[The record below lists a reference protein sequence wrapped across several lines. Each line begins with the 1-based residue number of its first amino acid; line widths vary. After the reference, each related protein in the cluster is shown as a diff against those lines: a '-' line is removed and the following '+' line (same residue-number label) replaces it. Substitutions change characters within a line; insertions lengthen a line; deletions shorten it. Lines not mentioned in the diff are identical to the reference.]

1 MVILW
6 TDVLMWAVATLCLLL
21 ASGKMLSEQTKKSW
35 QQVFRSPVA
44 IVSCCICLLYFSLA
58 LLDSFH
64 FKHQSQRGQEVV
76 STLDWVMAYRGE
88 ATETSYSSPMATHAF
103 AKTQMIDEQKKHW
116 GYAPLHAINP
126 SIHENGRWPY
136 IGTVLW
142 KSTMQTLLL
151 ASLFYVIALLR
162 HHFRYRLGWK
172 RAKTHCFQQGSS
184 SRLAFIT
191 LMSSFFLM
199 LLWLQLTQGLHV
211 LGTDKVGID
220 ITYKVLKSIRTGFVL
235 GILTTLIVVPFAL
248 LLGCLAGYCG
258 GWIDGIVQYCYT
270 TISSIP
276 GVLLIAFMILT
287 LQIHMA
293 NHPESYGSMIEQ
305 ADRRLF
311 FLCLILGLTSWTGL
325 CRLIRGETLKL
336 RALAYVDAARA
347 LGASSWHIIR
357 KHMVPNVFHLVLI
370 AIVLDFSGLVLA
382 EAVLSYVGVGVDPST
397 YSWGNMINSARLEL
411 AREPLV
417 WWPLLAAFSSMLILV
432 LSANLFSERVRE
444 AFDPKNTHIT

>member
-1 MVILW
+1 MVVLW
-6 TDVLMWAVATLCLLL
+6 TDVLLWFLAATLLFVFL
-21 ASGKMLSEQTKKSW
+21 GMKLSDQAKSAW
-35 QQVFRSPVA
+35 QHVFRSPVA
-44 IVSCCICLLYFSLA
+44 VVSFCICLLYFGIA

-64 FKHQSQRGQEVV
+64 FTHHGSRGQEVV
-76 STLDWVMAYRGE
+76 SSLDWVIGFRGNE
-88 ATETSYSSPMATHAF
+88 TETSYSAPFATHAF
-103 AKTQMIDEQKKHW
+103 AKTQIITDNQKHW
-116 GYAPLHAINP
+116 GYAPLHAITT
-126 SIHENGRWPY
+126 SIHEEGRLGFIVKQLLQSLVY
-136 IGTVLW
+136 
-142 KSTMQTLLL
+142 TLGFAAMIYTLTC
-151 ASLFYVIALLR
+151 LR
-162 HHFRYRLGWK
+162 HQWLYRLGWQQ
-172 RAKTHCFQQGSS
+172 AKDYCFSKGFSQ
-184 SRLAFIT
+184 RIAFIT
-191 LMSSFFLM
+191 VIICFFTVF
-199 LLWLQLTQGLHV
+199 LLVQLTQGLHV

-235 GILTTLIVVPFAL
+235 GTLTTLIVVPFAL
-248 LLGCLAGYCG
+248 VMGCLAGYCG
-258 GWIDGIVQYCYT
+258 GRVDDVIQYLYT

-293 NHPESYGSMIEQ
+293 NHPEHYGTMIEQ

-336 RALAYVDAARA
+336 RTLAYVDAARA

-382 EAVLSYVGVGVDPST
+382 EAILSYVGVGVDPTT

-417 WWPLLAAFSSMLILV
+417 WWPLLAAFCSMLILV

-444 AFDPKNTHIT
+444 AFDPKNTRIT